1 MTTIIIVIFQLNTY
15 LCFTAGLN
23 NSAKQRIVS
32 HLVLICML
40 AKKKKNARA
49 TATAITINSFGSK
62 HVKLPNQTTFHFSG
76 NLS

>member
-40 AKKKKNARA
+40 AKKNARA
-49 TATAITINSFGSK
+49 TATTITINSFGSK